1 VNAAINNAIE
11 AGKASING
19 TGSVECAEL
28 SLFEVQSAV
37 TKMYHA
43 RELLWTVAHKFQ
55 GTP

>member
-1 VNAAINNAIE
+1 MNAAINNAIE
-11 AGKASING
+11 AGKAFING